1 MILSYYIGLKYILS
15 VFWSFLAIFFLIL
28 LVDGSDQIVS
38 MSSQGHSFILGV
50 KNAVIRSPLHAL
62 ETLPLIIMLG
72 SLTCFL
78 SLTRSNELI
87 ITRSSGRSA
96 IRILFFPLVITVMI
110 GILGTTIGNPLVSI
124 SLKSSEKLLEELGIK
139 QRSFLSVST
148 DGIWLREA
156 DKYKQI
162 VVQSNRTNASG
173 SELFDLTLFE
183 FDGEDNL
190 KKRIYAKKG
199 SIRNNLW
206 ELKNVSM
213 WEYAPE
219 KKLISDFQYNEFNEL
234 SISTNLSQD
243 QILNSFSDPRSI
255 NFWSIPDF
263 IKKLEISGFSATRHK
278 LFYQNELSRPLFLVA
293 MMLIGATFAM
303 RYSKFNQAG
312 LLILTSV
319 LVGFIL
325 FSLERIAI
333 TLGEAQQIPT
343 LLAAYGPPTIG
354 ILVSMGLLLHLEDG

>member
-1 MILSYYIGLKYILS
+1 MILSDFIGLKYLFS
-15 VFWSFLAIFFLIL
+15 FFWCFLAIFFLIL
-28 LVDGSDQIVS
+28 LVDGSDQLVS
-38 MSSQGHSFILGV
+38 MSSQGHSFVVGF
-50 KNAVIRSPLHAL
+50 KNAIIRSPLHIL

-96 IRILFFPLVITVMI
+96 IRILFFPIIITLII
-110 GILGTTIGNPLVSI
+110 GMLGTAIGNPLVSI
-124 SLKSSEKLLEELGIK
+124 SIKSSENLLEELGIK
-139 QRSFLSVST
+139 QKSFLSVST

-156 DKYKQI
+156 DKDKQ
-162 VVQSNRTNASG
+162 VVVRSNRTNASG
-173 SELFDLTLFE
+173 TELFDLTLFE

-190 KKRIYAKKG
+190 KKRIHAKKG
-199 SIRNNLW
+199 SIINKHW
-206 ELKNVSM
+206 ELKDISI
-213 WEYAPE
+213 WEYVPQ
-219 KKLISDFQYNEFNEL
+219 KNQISDFEFKQISKL
-234 SISTNLSQD
+234 SLSTNLSQD

-255 NFWSIPDF
+255 NFWSIPEF

-278 LFYQNELSRPLFLVA
+278 LFYQNELSRPLFLIA

-303 RYSKFNQAG
+303 RYTGFNQAG
-312 LLILTSV
+312 LLILISV

-325 FSLERIAI
+325 FSLERVAI
-333 TLGEAQQIPT
+333 TLGEAQQIPI

-354 ILVSMGLLLHLEDG
+354 ILISLGLLLHLEDG

>member
-1 MILSYYIGLKYILS
+1 MILSYYIGLKYLS
-15 VFWSFLAIFFLIL
+15 NFFWSFLSIFILIL

-38 MSSQGHSFILGV
+38 MSSQGHSFIVGLR
-50 KNAVIRSPLHAL
+50 NAVIRSPIHIL
-62 ETLPLIIMLG
+62 ETLPLIVMLG

-78 SLTRSNELI
+78 NLTRSNELI

-96 IRILFFPLVITVMI
+96 IRILFFPILITIII

-124 SLKSSEKLLEELGIK
+124 SIKSSENLLEELGIK
-139 QRSFLSVST
+139 QKSFLSVSN

-156 DKYKQI
+156 DKDKQI

-173 SELFDLTLFE
+173 TELFDLTLFE

-190 KKRIYAKKG
+190 KKRINAKRGRISNK
-199 SIRNNLW
+199 RW
-206 ELKNVSM
+206 ELKKVSV
-213 WEYAPE
+213 WEYAPQ
-219 KKLISDFQYNEFNEL
+219 KNLASDFKYREMNKL
-234 SISTNLSQD
+234 SLTTNLSQD

-278 LFYQNELSRPLFLVA
+278 LFYQNELSRPLFLIA

-303 RYSKFNQAG
+303 RYTRFNQAG
-312 LLILTSV
+312 LLILISV
-319 LVGFIL
+319 LVGFLL
-325 FSLERIAI
+325 FSLERVAI
-333 TLGEAQQIPT
+333 TLGEAQQIPI
-343 LLAAYGPPTIG
+343 LLAAYGPPTVG
-354 ILVSMGLLLHLEDG
+354 IFVSLGLLLHLEDG

>member
-1 MILSYYIGLKYILS
+1 MILSYYIGLKYLS
-15 VFWSFLAIFFLIL
+15 HFFWSFLSLFFLIL
-28 LVDGSDQIVS
+28 LVDGSDQLIS
-38 MSSQGHSFILGV
+38 MSSQGYSIILGL
-50 KNAVIRSPLHAL
+50 KNAVIRSPIHII
-62 ETLPLIIMLG
+62 ETLPLIVMLG

-96 IRILFFPLVITVMI
+96 IRILFFPIVITVII
-110 GILGTTIGNPLVSI
+110 GILGTSVGNPLVSVSI
-124 SLKSSEKLLEELGIK
+124 KSSENLLEELGIK
-139 QRSFLSVST
+139 QKSFLSVSS

-156 DKYKQI
+156 DKDKQI

-173 SELFDLTLFE
+173 TELFDLTLFE

-190 KKRIYAKKG
+190 KKRISAERG
-199 SIRNNLW
+199 SISNKHW
-206 ELKNVSM
+206 ELKKVSV
-213 WEYAPE
+213 WKYAPQ
-219 KKLISDFQYNEFNEL
+219 KDLISDFEYKEINTL
-234 SISTNLSQD
+234 SLSTNLSQD

-278 LFYQNELSRPLFLVA
+278 LFYQNELSRPLFLIA

-303 RYSKFNQAG
+303 RYTRFSQAG
-312 LLILTSV
+312 LLILISV
-319 LVGFIL
+319 LVGFVL
-325 FSLERIAI
+325 FSLERVAI
-333 TLGEAQQIPT
+333 TLGEAQQIPI

-354 ILVSMGLLLHLEDG
+354 ILVSLGLLLHLEDG

>member
-1 MILSYYIGLKYILS
+1 MILSYYIGLKYIFS

-38 MSSQGHSFILGV
+38 MSSQGHSFIVGL
-50 KNAVIRSPLHAL
+50 KNAVIRSPLHAV

-124 SLKSSEKLLEELGIK
+124 SIKSSEKLLEELGIK

-156 DKYKQI
+156 DKSKQI
-162 VVQSNRTNASG
+162 VVQSNRTNAGG

-199 SIRNNLW
+199 RIINNYW

-219 KKLISDFQYNEFNEL
+219 KKLISDFQYKEFNEL

-303 RYSKFNQAG
+303 RYTKFNQAG

-333 TLGEAQQIPT
+333 TLGEAQQIPI
-343 LLAAYGPPTIG
+343 LLAAYGPPAIG
-354 ILVSMGLLLHLEDG
+354 ILVSIGLLLHHEDG

>member
-1 MILSYYIGLKYILS
+1 MILSYYIGLKYLFS
-15 VFWSFLAIFFLIL
+15 VFWSFLAIFILIL
-28 LVDGSDQIVS
+28 LVDGSDQVVS
-38 MSSQGHSFILGV
+38 MSSQGHSFIVGL
-50 KNAVIRSPLHAL
+50 KNAVIRSPLHAV

-124 SLKSSEKLLEELGIK
+124 SIKSSEKLLEELGIK

-199 SIRNNLW
+199 SIKNNLW
-206 ELKNVSM
+206 KLKNGSM
-213 WEYAPE
+213 WEHAPE
-219 KKLISDFQYNEFNEL
+219 KKNNLRF
-234 SISTNLSQD
+234 SI
-243 QILNSFSDPRSI
+243 
-255 NFWSIPDF
+255 
-263 IKKLEISGFSATRHK
+263 
-278 LFYQNELSRPLFLVA
+278 
-293 MMLIGATFAM
+293 
-303 RYSKFNQAG
+303 
-312 LLILTSV
+312 
-319 LVGFIL
+319 
-325 FSLERIAI
+325 
-333 TLGEAQQIPT
+333 
-343 LLAAYGPPTIG
+343 
-354 ILVSMGLLLHLEDG
+354 

>member
-1 MILSYYIGLKYILS
+1 MILSYYIGLKYLS
-15 VFWSFLAIFFLIL
+15 HFFWSFLSLFFLIL
-28 LVDGSDQIVS
+28 LVDGSDQLIS
-38 MSSQGHSFILGV
+38 MSSQGHSFILGL
-50 KNAVIRSPLHAL
+50 KNAVIRSPIHII
-62 ETLPLIIMLG
+62 ETLPLIVMLG

-96 IRILFFPLVITVMI
+96 LRILFFPIVITVII
-110 GILGTTIGNPLVSI
+110 GILGTTIGNPLVSVSI
-124 SLKSSEKLLEELGIK
+124 KSSEDLLEELGIK
-139 QRSFLSVST
+139 QKSFLSVSS

-156 DKYKQI
+156 DKDKQI
-162 VVQSNRTNASG
+162 VIQSNRTNASG
-173 SELFDLTLFE
+173 TELFDLTLFE

-190 KKRIYAKKG
+190 KKRINAERG
-199 SIRNNLW
+199 SISNKHW
-206 ELKNVSM
+206 ELKKVGV
-213 WEYAPE
+213 WKYAPQ
-219 KKLISDFQYNEFNEL
+219 KDLISDFEYEEISKL
-234 SISTNLSQD
+234 SLSTNLSQD

-278 LFYQNELSRPLFLVA
+278 LFYQNELSRPLFLIA

-303 RYSKFNQAG
+303 RYNRFNQAG
-312 LLILTSV
+312 LLILISV
-319 LVGFIL
+319 LVGFVL

-333 TLGEAQQIPT
+333 TLGEAQQIPI

-354 ILVSMGLLLHLEDG
+354 ILVSLGLLLHLEDG

>member
-1 MILSYYIGLKYILS
+1 MILSYYIGLKYLLS
-15 VFWSFLAIFFLIL
+15 FFWSFLAIFFLIL
-28 LVDGSDQIVS
+28 LVEGSDQIVS
-38 MSSQGHSFILGV
+38 LSSQGHSFILGI
-50 KNAVIRSPLHAL
+50 KIAIIRSPLHIL
-62 ETLPLIIMLG
+62 ETLPLITMLG

-78 SLTRSNELI
+78 SLTKSNELI

-96 IRILFFPLVITVMI
+96 IRILFFPLIITLII
-110 GILGTTIGNPLVSI
+110 GIIGTTIGNPLVSLSI
-124 SLKSSEKLLEELGIK
+124 KSSENFLEDLGIK

-156 DKYKQI
+156 DKEKQI
-162 VVQSNRTNASG
+162 VVQSSRTNAG
-173 SELFDLTLFE
+173 GTELFDLTLFE

-190 KKRIYAKKG
+190 TKRIYARRG
-199 SIRNNLW
+199 NISNNYW
-206 ELKNVSM
+206 ELKGVSV
-213 WEYAPE
+213 WKNAP
-219 KKLISDFQYNEFNEL
+219 KKSQISDFEYMEYDKL

-278 LFYQNELSRPLFLVA
+278 LFYQNELSRPLFLIA

-303 RYSKFNQAG
+303 RYTRFNQAG
-312 LLILTSV
+312 LLILISV

-333 TLGEAQQIPT
+333 TLGEVQQIPII
-343 LLAAYGPPTIG
+343 LAAYGPPVIG
-354 ILVSMGLLLHLEDG
+354 ILISLGLLLHLEDG